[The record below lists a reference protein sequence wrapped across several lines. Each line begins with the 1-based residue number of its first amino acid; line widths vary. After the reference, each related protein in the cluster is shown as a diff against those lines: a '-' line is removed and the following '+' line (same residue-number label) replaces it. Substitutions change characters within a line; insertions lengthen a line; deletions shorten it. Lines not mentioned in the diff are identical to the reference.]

1 MAARLAWSAHGPRIG
16 ETIGLVGA
24 QEPGAQVVR
33 RRRFGPERIALL
45 PVLVVLLGSLP
56 LAASSAWLNAVL
68 LVPVACA
75 VWVLRAR
82 VVVAPEGVEVCNG
95 LTAHRLPW
103 SSVEGFDVRRRGPVR
118 LLRTGGGPL
127 PLTALPRRQ
136 LRDLRAA
143 AEELGRPAG

>member
-1 MAARLAWSAHGPRIG
+1 
-16 ETIGLVGA
+16 VGA
-24 QEPGAQVVR
+24 PEPGSQAV

-56 LAASSAWLNAVL
+56 LAASSAWLNGLL

-95 LTAHRLPW
+95 LAAHRLPW
-103 SSVEGFDVRRRGPVR
+103 ASVEGFDVRRRGPVR
-118 LLRTGGGPL
+118 LLRTGSAPL
-127 PLTALPRRQ
+127 PMTALPRRQ
-136 LRDLRAA
+136 LPELRAA
-143 AEELGRPAG
+143 AQELGRPAA